1 MVTRER
7 HGVKGR
13 GAQANTPIRF
23 FTETRA
29 AFDDGWTGDD
39 AVPPPLRTTVTEEQ
53 ARSIIS
59 YNQSPDLP
67 FERSINPYRGCE
79 HGCIYCYARPT
90 HAYLDLSPGLDFE
103 SRLFA
108 KPNAAALLRNE
119 LAKPGY
125 VCRQIALGTNTDP
138 YQPIERSFGI
148 TRRIIEVLWESR
160 HPLSIVT
167 KSSLVER
174 DLDLLAPMARENL
187 VEAYVSIT
195 TLDRALARRMEPRA
209 SAPQRRLETVKRLSA
224 AGIPAGVLFAPVI
237 PALNDAEMESILEAA
252 SNAGARYAGYVLLRL
267 PHEVKQLFEEW
278 LQVHEPLKAARIM
291 NRVRDMRGGQENDP
305 HFGTRMRGT
314 GIFAEVI
321 RSRFDLACKRHGL
334 TRSARALDTSKFKPP
349 RALGP
354 QLTLF

>member
-13 GAQANTPIRF
+13 SAQANTPIRF
-23 FTETRA
+23 FTETRE

-39 AVPPPLRTTVTEEQ
+39 AAPPPLRTIVTEEQ

-59 YNQSPDLP
+59 YNQSPDVP

-108 KPNAAALLRNE
+108 KPNAAALLKNE

-125 VCRQIALGTNTDP
+125 VCRHIALGTNTDP
-138 YQPIERSFGI
+138 YQPIERRFGI
-148 TRRIIEVLWESR
+148 TRRIIEVLWECR

-209 SAPQRRLETVKRLSA
+209 TAPQRRLETVKRLSA

-267 PHEVKQLFEEW
+267 PHEVKNLFEEW

-305 HFGTRMRGT
+305 RFGTRMRGT

-321 RSRFDLACKRHGL
+321 RHRFDLACKRHGL
-334 TRSARALDTSKFKPP
+334 TRSARSLDTSKFNPP
-349 RALGP
+349 GAPGR

>member
-7 HGVKGR
+7 HGMKGR
-13 GAQANTPIRF
+13 GAKTNTPIRF

-39 AVPPPLRTTVTEEQ
+39 AVPPPLRTIVTEEQ

-119 LAKPGY
+119 LAKSGY

-148 TRRIIEVLWESR
+148 TRQIIEVLWESR

-195 TLDRALARRMEPRA
+195 TLDRALTRRMEPRA
-209 SAPQRRLETVKRLSA
+209 TAPQRRLETVKRLSA

-314 GIFAEVI
+314 GIFAQVI
-321 RSRFDLACKRHGL
+321 RNRFDLACKRHGL

-349 RALGP
+349 GVPGR

>member
-1 MVTRER
+1 MTFRKPR
-7 HGVKGR
+7 GAKGR

-23 FTETRA
+23 LTETRA
-29 AFDDGWTGDD
+29 AFDDGWTDGD
-39 AVPPPLRTTVTEEQ
+39 AVPPPLRTTVTEEH

-108 KPNAAALLRNE
+108 KPNAAELLINE

-125 VCRQIALGTNTDP
+125 VCRHIALGTNTDP

-174 DLDLLAPMARENL
+174 DLDLLALMARENL
-187 VEAYVSIT
+187 IEAYVSIT

-209 SAPQRRLETVKRLSA
+209 TAPQRRLETVERLSA
-224 AGIPAGVLFAPVI
+224 AGIPAGVLFAPVV

-267 PHEVKQLFEEW
+267 PHEVKNLFEEW

-314 GIFAEVI
+314 GIYAEVI
-321 RSRFDLACKRHGL
+321 RHRFELACKRHGL

-349 RALGP
+349 GAPGP

>member
-1 MVTRER
+1 
-7 HGVKGR
+7 
-13 GAQANTPIRF
+13 
-23 FTETRA
+23 
-29 AFDDGWTGDD
+29 
-39 AVPPPLRTTVTEEQ
+39 
-53 ARSIIS
+53 
-59 YNQSPDLP
+59 
-67 FERSINPYRGCE
+67 
-79 HGCIYCYARPT
+79 
-90 HAYLDLSPGLDFE
+90 
-103 SRLFA
+103 
-108 KPNAAALLRNE
+108 
-119 LAKPGY
+119 
-125 VCRQIALGTNTDP
+125 
-138 YQPIERSFGI
+138 
-148 TRRIIEVLWESR
+148 
-160 HPLSIVT
+160 
-167 KSSLVER
+167 
-174 DLDLLAPMARENL
+174 PMARENL

-209 SAPQRRLETVKRLSA
+209 GAPQRRLDTIKRLSA

-321 RSRFDLACKRHGL
+321 RHRFDLACKRHGL

-349 RALGP
+349 GP
-354 QLTLF
+354 AGRQLTLF

>member
-1 MVTRER
+1 MTTRKPR
-7 HGVKGR
+7 GTKGR

-39 AVPPPLRTTVTEEQ
+39 ALPPPLQTIVTEEQ

-108 KPNAAALLRNE
+108 KPNAAALLRKE
-119 LAKPGY
+119 IAKPGY

-148 TRRIIEVLWESR
+148 TRRIIEVLWECR

-187 VEAYVSIT
+187 IEAYVSIT

-237 PALNDAEMESILEAA
+237 PALNDAEMESIVEAA

-321 RSRFDLACKRHGL
+321 RNRFDLVCKRHGL
-334 TRSARALDTSKFKPP
+334 TRSERALDTSKFKPP
-349 RALGP
+349 GMPGR